1 MSKISASNFL
11 ASSRLLTAYP
21 YRFTLV
27 PTQQAD
33 LVVPKKAGPYYHLIY
48 LPLDYHCQNPGYISF
63 KLNKVLQSAGESRT
77 MVLVLIEGRDYM
89 KRVGEIQSECI
100 RSNVNMMLFFEV
112 EEIKEFLDDLIAV

>member
-33 LVVPKKAGPYYHLIY
+33 LIVPKKTGPYYNLIY

-63 KLNKVLQSAGESRT
+63 KLTKVLQSAGESRT

-100 RSNVNMMLFFEV
+100 RSNVNMILFFEV